1 MTTTPAFGFDDSV
14 FKQIIETQQFL
25 NKMEIN
31 GTITMIQNTQKYLS
45 QFSTSESIKALEN
58 VSQSMQAWC
67 IPELE
72 GILKSAQTIS
82 EILSPIS
89 QQLIEKQSWIS
100 KIIPSLDM
108 SLRDAIS
115 FSYTDLDPTEKGA
128 TIAADLDNIICI
140 DLPENVEEC
149 EATPLTESEGEQLTQ
164 DIYAAISDKRN
175 WQQRL
180 MDVLIN
186 WKKRNPIIAAILQQ
200 IIFALIVNILVNNLV
215 TWGGKLIKEA
225 IIRDEPNTSAA
236 VVAQVKQD
244 QDVDVIKEVPYYYLI
259 EFYDP
264 DTDERVRGYV
274 SKRSV
279 RPANESTEFAEAR
292 IEFMNDV
299 DIP

>member
-1 MTTTPAFGFDDSV
+1 MATTPDFGFDNSAL
-14 FKQIIETQQFL
+14 KHIIETQQIL

-31 GTITMIQNTQKYLS
+31 GTIAMIQNTQKYLS
-45 QFSTSESIKALEN
+45 PFSTSESIKALES
-58 VSQSMQAWC
+58 VSQSMQIWHVA
-67 IPELE
+67 ELE

-89 QQLIEKQSWIS
+89 QQLIETQSWIS

-115 FSYTDLDPTEKGA
+115 FSYPDLEPTEKGA
-128 TIAADLDNIICI
+128 AIAADLDNIICV
-140 DLPENVEEC
+140 DLPENVEER
-149 EATPLTESEGEQLTQ
+149 EVTLLTESEGEQLTH
-164 DIYAAISDKRN
+164 DISAAISDKRN

-200 IIFALIVNILVNNLV
+200 IIIALIVNILVNNLV
-215 TWGGKLIKEA
+215 AWGGKLIKEA
-225 IIRDEPNTSAA
+225 TIRDEPNTSAA
-236 VVAQVKQD
+236 VVAQVNQA
-244 QDVDVIKEVPYYYLI
+244 QEVDVIGEVPYYYLI

-264 DTDERVRGYV
+264 ETDERIRGYI

-279 RPANESTEFAEAR
+279 KPVENPDEPTDAGRSSME
-292 IEFMNDV
+292 
-299 DIP
+299 